1 IKYRFTRLRMKV
13 TMNDELRKIISDPQK
28 KEDLKT
34 GLSKHLSSKQ
44 TNKIK
49 IGGKTYTVKNINRSS
64 R

>member
-1 IKYRFTRLRMKV
+1 MKV
-13 TMNDELRKIISDPQK
+13 TMNDELRKIISDPK